1 MSTLKRKAK
10 RTTTVPKEAITLH
23 DADAI
28 ANADLYGRTEDVEE
42 MQSDVL
48 WRDLAKMKQER
59 DDALKECGEFC
70 DCKCHKPEPT
80 RAPESA
86 EVDVIDTGLAGA
98 VRQYRHNN
106 GDGFVMGYDRNVVH
120 EVIGRLE
127 SYTKDCNRDLG
138 KVYDEN
144 QALTKERDDALAE
157 VERLKDENEQLG
169 YELKEAANS

>member
-1 MSTLKRKAK
+1 MDSKDETREQGLKPQLSG
-10 RTTTVPKEAITLH
+10 VH
-23 DADAI
+23 D
-28 ANADLYGRTEDVEE
+28 NV
-42 MQSDVL
+42 SCVL
-48 WRDLAKMKQER
+48 GG
-59 DDALKECGEFC
+59 CSEFC